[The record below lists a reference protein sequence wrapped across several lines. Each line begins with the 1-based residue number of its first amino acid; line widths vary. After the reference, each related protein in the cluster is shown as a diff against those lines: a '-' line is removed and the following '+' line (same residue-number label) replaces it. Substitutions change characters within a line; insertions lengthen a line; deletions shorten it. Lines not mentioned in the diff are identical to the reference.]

1 MKLNGIDVK
10 GRTQTSRSLC
20 LRAAVAASLTTF
32 LMLGPFRAGQ
42 AAEVDDIL
50 VRMRKASEPGQDMK
64 ANFELAIGN
73 TGGEKVS
80 WSGRYYRAG
89 SGEGARVHIAFE
101 HPLELRGTEITI
113 RRRPDGLSA
122 TRIFLPSL
130 RRVRTIEG
138 DMRGESF
145 LGTDF
150 NYEDL
155 ALQDLTFQRQTLLTG
170 DGKDPDCIWV
180 ESIPERG
187 WWCGKM
193 LRCISKQTYLPRRT
207 EYYSRDGTLWKV
219 RTFDSVKEIGGFPT
233 ATEIATKTVPLGTST
248 RIILTD
254 VQYDTKIPESVF
266 ERP

>member
-1 MKLNGIDVK
+1 M
-10 GRTQTSRSLC
+10 TTTLC
-20 LRAAVAASLTTF
+20 REWLAAAALTLVVLTVPAAV
-32 LMLGPFRAGQ
+32 RATDVSDVL
-42 AAEVDDIL
+42 A
-50 VRMRKASEPGQDMK
+50 RMRQAVAPGKDMRATVVFVMSNAK
-64 ANFELAIGN
+64 GENVRW
-73 TGGEKVS
+73 TGHL
-80 WSGRYYRAG
+80 YRRSHEQPG
-89 SGEGARVHIAFE
+89 MRLTFDDPVD
-101 HPLELRGTEITI
+101 LRGTEVQV
-113 RRRPDGLSA
+113 RGADGNTQ
-122 TRIFLPSL
+122 TRLYLPSI
-130 RRVRTIEG
+130 RRVRDLQA

-155 ALQDLTFQRQTLLTG
+155 ALQDLTFQRQTLVTG